1 MDELS
6 FANGIALA
14 PNEDYFIVAET
25 GDFKLWKYWLK
36 GDKRGQ
42 KEIFIQTPGYPDNIK
57 LSPEGNFIVGIV
69 LPQ

>member
-14 PNEDYFIVAET
+14 PNEEYFIVAET
-25 GDFKLWKYWLK
+25 GDSKLWKYWLK

-42 KEIFIQTPGYPDNIK
+42 KEIFVETPGYPDNVK
-57 LSPEGNFIVGIV
+57 LSPDGNFIVGIV

>member
-14 PNEDYFIVAET
+14 PNEEYFIVAET
-25 GDFKLWKYWLK
+25 GDSKLWKYWLK

-42 KEIFIQTPGYPDNIK
+42 KEIFQQH
-57 LSPEGNFIVGIV
+57 SVS
-69 LPQ
+69 